1 MLEPTEA
8 KQISLDYSIHMASFQ
23 VLYQTFVL
31 LLHAKVQ
38 EQSMR
43 VSYFRFVVAVWETQ
57 IVIDNTSEI
66 VSIIIIFQCW
76 AELRLLNYP
85 WHHFKTIL
93 DQNLIYSP
101 LTKCYVYL

>member
-23 VLYQTFVL
+23 VLYQTLVL

-43 VSYFRFVVAVWETQ
+43 VSYFLFVVAVWETQ
-57 IVIDNTSEI
+57 IVIDNTFEI
-66 VSIIIIFQCW
+66 VSIIIHLSVLSWIKII
-76 AELRLLNYP
+76 ELSLAS
-85 WHHFKTIL
+85 F
-93 DQNLIYSP
+93 
-101 LTKCYVYL
+101 